1 MKKKNPAFK
10 LRKGVPPFIMLV
22 CERGTQRENVRK
34 MLKTLLSENFALL
47 FLINYYR
54 SSQIVS
60 GPIKG
65 TSI

>member
-1 MKKKNPAFK
+1 
-10 LRKGVPPFIMLV
+10 MLV

-34 MLKTLLSENFALL
+34 MLKPLLSENVALL
-47 FLINYYR
+47 LLLLLLINYYR

-65 TSI
+65 TVI